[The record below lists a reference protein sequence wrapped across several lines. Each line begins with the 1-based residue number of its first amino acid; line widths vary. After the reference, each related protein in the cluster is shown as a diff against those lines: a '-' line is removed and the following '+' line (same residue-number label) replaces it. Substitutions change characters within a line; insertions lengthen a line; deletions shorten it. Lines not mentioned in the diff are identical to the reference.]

1 MLSRVQNY
9 SSDSRQAALWE
20 ELGTGAPTLM
30 AFAQLSGSALAAN
43 RQEPCEE
50 LSDEEIFAIRP
61 RWLRDELEKSKLPP
75 DDKLQVI
82 QRVQRLKDELERRDP
97 YYGLGRF

>member
-1 MLSRVQNY
+1 MSFDRANQDRKSTGLPPL
-9 SSDSRQAALWE
+9 DMAAIYIKLY
-20 ELGTGAPTLM
+20 LG
-30 AFAQLSGSALAAN
+30 
-43 RQEPCEE
+43 EE

-82 QRVQRLKDELERRDP
+82 RRVQRLKDDLERRDP

>member
-1 MLSRVQNY
+1 MSFDLANPQDRK
-9 SSDSRQAALWE
+9 ALGLPPLDMDVIFIKLY
-20 ELGTGAPTLM
+20 LG
-30 AFAQLSGSALAAN
+30 
-43 RQEPCEE
+43 EE

-82 QRVQRLKDELERRDP
+82 QRVQHLKDNLERRDP
-97 YYGLGRF
+97 YYGLRF